1 MTIEHWYKVI
11 FEQSALWQAGISQ
24 SLWLVGVSLLLGLCI
39 AIPSGILLASRAHYL
54 YKLPVLSFSYLFRG
68 TPMLV
73 QLYCIYY
80 GIGIVIGRIEG
91 VRELPIW
98 FILKQAWPWVLL
110 TLTLNTAAYT
120 SEIVKGAIETTP
132 AGEIEAAK
140 AFGMSRFQIMRR
152 IILPSALRRALPA
165 YGNEIIFM
173 LHGSAI
179 VGVATL
185 MDITGAARKIYSLY
199 YEPFAP
205 FLVAGFIYLM
215 ITATIVFV
223 FRKLEKRL
231 NQHLA

>member
-1 MTIEHWYKVI
+1 MTMEHWYKVI
-11 FEQSALWQAGISQ
+11 FEQSALWQAGVWQ
-24 SLWLVGVSLLLGLCI
+24 SLWLVFASLLLGLFI
-39 AIPSGILLASRAHYL
+39 AIPSGILLASRL
-54 YKLPVLSFSYLFRG
+54 SFWYKLPVLSFSYLFRG

-73 QLYCIYY
+73 QLYFIYY
-80 GIGIVIGRIEG
+80 GIGLVIGRIDG
-91 VRELPIW
+91 VRDLSIW

-140 AFGMSRFQIMRR
+140 AFGMNRYQMMKR

-205 FLVAGFIYLM
+205 FLFAGFLYLSL
-215 ITATIVFV
+215 TACIVWL
-223 FRKLEKRL
+223 FRRLEKRL
-231 NQHLA
+231 NQHL